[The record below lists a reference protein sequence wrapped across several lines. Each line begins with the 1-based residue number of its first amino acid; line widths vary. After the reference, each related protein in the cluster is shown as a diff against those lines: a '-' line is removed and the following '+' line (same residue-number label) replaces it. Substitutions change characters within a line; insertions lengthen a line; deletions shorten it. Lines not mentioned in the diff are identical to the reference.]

1 MILHLIYNHILYTTM
16 IYYKTD
22 EQIELLRENCL
33 LVSKVLTHIAGKIR
47 PGLTGAQLD
56 KEAEELIRD
65 HGAVPG
71 FKGLYGCPSTLLI
84 SINEQVVHGLPS
96 TDPFKDGDIVSID
109 CGTLKHEYYGDAA
122 YTFALGNISEEVMAL
137 LQTTKEALYR
147 GIEQAKAGNRVG
159 DISHAVQSYCE
170 KTHNYGVVRELVGHG
185 VGKKLHE
192 KPNVPNFGKRGK
204 GVVMKPGLVI
214 AIEPMINMGRKE
226 VKQLSDGWTIVTKDG
241 KPSAHYE
248 HTVAVRK
255 EGADILSDHK
265 IIEAAISKNKDLQEV
280 IAREPINALLG

>member
-1 MILHLIYNHILYTTM
+1 M

-22 EQIELLRENCL
+22 EQVELLRENCL
-33 LVSKVLTHIAGKIR
+33 LVSKVLTHIGGKIR
-47 PGLTGAQLD
+47 PGMTGAQLD
-56 KEAEELIRD
+56 EEAEQLIRD
-65 HGAVPG
+65 HGAIPG

-96 TDPFKDGDIVSID
+96 EEPFKDGDIVSID
-109 CGTLKHEYYGDAA
+109 CGTYMNEYYGDAA
-122 YTFALGNISEEVMAL
+122 YTFALGNISEEIMAL

-159 DISHAVQSYCE
+159 DISHAIQSYCE
-170 KTHNYGVVRELVGHG
+170 KTHKYGVVRELVGHG

-192 KPNVPNFGKRGK
+192 KPNVPNFGRRGK
-204 GVVMKPGLVI
+204 GPVMKPGLVI
-214 AIEPMINMGRKE
+214 AIEPMINLGRKE
-226 VKQLSDGWTIVTKDG
+226 VKQLQDGWTIVTKDG

-255 EGADILSDHK
+255 EGADILSNHEM
-265 IIEAAISKNKDLQEV
+265 IEEAIRGNGELQQV
-280 IAREPINALLG
+280 IAREPVYSTVR

>member
-1 MILHLIYNHILYTTM
+1 M

>member
-1 MILHLIYNHILYTTM
+1 M

-33 LVSKVLTHIAGKIR
+33 LVSKVLTDIAGKIR
-47 PGLTGAQLD
+47 PGMTGAQLD

-65 HGAVPG
+65 NGAVPG

-96 TDPFKDGDIVSID
+96 TEPFKDGDIVSID

-122 YTFALGNISEEVMAL
+122 YTFALGNIDEEVMAL

-147 GIEQAKAGNRVG
+147 GIEQVKAGNRVG
-159 DISHAVQSYCE
+159 DISHAIQSYCE
-170 KTHNYGVVRELVGHG
+170 KTHKYGVVRELVGHG

-204 GVVMKPGLVI
+204 GVVMKEGLVI

-226 VKQLSDGWTIVTKDG
+226 VKQLPDGWTIVTKDG

-255 EGADILSDHK
+255 GGADILSNHLV
-265 IIEAAISKNKDLQEV
+265 IEEAISKNKELREV
-280 IAREPINALLG
+280 IAREPLNVLLG

>member
-1 MILHLIYNHILYTTM
+1 M

-33 LVSKVLTHIAGKIR
+33 LVSKVLTDIAGKIR
-47 PGLTGAQLD
+47 PGMTGAQLD

-96 TDPFKDGDIVSID
+96 TEPFKDGDIVSID

-122 YTFALGNISEEVMAL
+122 YTFALGNIDAEVMAL

-159 DISHAVQSYCE
+159 DISHAIQSYCE

-204 GVVMKPGLVI
+204 GVVMKSGLVI

-255 EGADILSDHK
+255 DGADILSNHVM
-265 IIEAAISKNKDLQEV
+265 IEEAISKNKELQEV
-280 IAREPINALLG
+280 VARFSIFALRN

>member
-1 MILHLIYNHILYTTM
+1 M

-33 LVSKVLTHIAGKIR
+33 LVSKVLTDIAGKIR
-47 PGLTGAQLD
+47 PGMTGAQLD

-96 TDPFKDGDIVSID
+96 TEPFKDGDIVSID

-159 DISHAVQSYCE
+159 DISHAIQSYCE
-170 KTHNYGVVRELVGHG
+170 KTHKYGVVRELVGHG

-204 GVVMKPGLVI
+204 GVVMKQGLVI

-241 KPSAHYE
+241 TPSAHYE

-255 EGADILSDHK
+255 GGADILSNH
-265 IIEAAISKNKDLQEV
+265 IMIEEAISKNKELQEV
-280 IAREPINALLG
+280 IAREPIKV

>member
-1 MILHLIYNHILYTTM
+1 M

-33 LVSKVLTHIAGKIR
+33 LVSKVLTDIAGKIR
-47 PGLTGAQLD
+47 PGMTGAQLD

-65 HGAVPG
+65 NGAVPG

-96 TDPFKDGDIVSID
+96 TEPFKDGDIVSID

-122 YTFALGNISEEVMAL
+122 YTFALGNIKDEVMAL

-159 DISHAVQSYCE
+159 DISHAIQSYCE
-170 KTHNYGVVRELVGHG
+170 KTHKYGVVRELVGHG

-204 GVVMKPGLVI
+204 GVVMKEGLVI

-241 KPSAHYE
+241 TPSAHYE

-255 EGADILSDHK
+255 GGADILSNHLV
-265 IIEAAISKNKDLQEV
+265 IEEAISKNKELQEV
-280 IAREPINALLG
+280 IAREPLNVLLG

>member
-1 MILHLIYNHILYTTM
+1 M

-33 LVSKVLTHIAGKIR
+33 LVSKVLTDIAGKIR
-47 PGLTGAQLD
+47 PGMTGAQLD

-96 TDPFKDGDIVSID
+96 TEPFKDGDIVSID

-122 YTFALGNISEEVMAL
+122 YTFALGNINEEVMAL

-159 DISHAVQSYCE
+159 DISHAIQSYCE
-170 KTHNYGVVRELVGHG
+170 KNHNYGVVRELVGHG

-204 GVVMKPGLVI
+204 GVVMKQGLVI

-255 EGADILSDHK
+255 EGADILSNH
-265 IIEAAISKNKDLQEV
+265 IMIEEAISKNKELQEV
-280 IAREPINALLG
+280 IAREPINVTLPG

>member
-1 MILHLIYNHILYTTM
+1 M

-33 LVSKVLTHIAGKIR
+33 LVSKVLTDIAGKIR
-47 PGLTGAQLD
+47 PGMTGAQLD
-56 KEAEELIRD
+56 KEAEALIRD

-96 TDPFKDGDIVSID
+96 TEPFKDGDIVSID

-159 DISHAVQSYCE
+159 DISHAIQSYCE

-226 VKQLSDGWTIVTKDG
+226 VKQLPDGWTIVTKDG
-241 KPSAHYE
+241 MPSAHYE

-255 EGADILSDHK
+255 TGADILSNHVM
-265 IIEAAISKNKDLQEV
+265 IEEAISKNKELQEV
-280 IAREPINALLG
+280 IAREPIKV

>member
-1 MILHLIYNHILYTTM
+1 M

-33 LVSKVLTHIAGKIR
+33 LVSKVLTDIAGKIR
-47 PGLTGAQLD
+47 PGMTGAQLD

-65 HGAVPG
+65 NGAVPG

-96 TDPFKDGDIVSID
+96 TEPFKDGDIVSID

-122 YTFALGNISEEVMAL
+122 YTFALGNIKDDVMAL

-159 DISHAVQSYCE
+159 DISHAIQSYCE
-170 KTHNYGVVRELVGHG
+170 KTHKYGVVRELVGHG

-204 GVVMKPGLVI
+204 GVVMKEGLVI

-241 KPSAHYE
+241 TPSAHYE

-255 EGADILSDHK
+255 GGADILSNHLV
-265 IIEAAISKNKDLQEV
+265 IEEAISKNKELQEV
-280 IAREPINALLG
+280 IAREPLNVLLG

>member
-1 MILHLIYNHILYTTM
+1 M

-33 LVSKVLTHIAGKIR
+33 LVSKVLTDIAGKIR
-47 PGLTGAQLD
+47 PGMTGAQLD

-65 HGAVPG
+65 NGAVPG

-96 TDPFKDGDIVSID
+96 TEPFKDGDIVSID

-122 YTFALGNISEEVMAL
+122 YTFALGNIKENVMAL

-159 DISHAVQSYCE
+159 DISHAIQSYCE
-170 KTHNYGVVRELVGHG
+170 KTHKYGVVRELVGHG

-204 GVVMKPGLVI
+204 GVVMKEGLVI

-241 KPSAHYE
+241 MPSAHYE

-255 EGADILSDHK
+255 GGADILSNHLM
-265 IIEAAISKNKDLQEV
+265 IEEAISKNKELQEV
-280 IAREPINALLG
+280 IAREPLNVLLG

>member
-1 MILHLIYNHILYTTM
+1 M

-33 LVSKVLTHIAGKIR
+33 LVSKVLTDIAGKIR
-47 PGLTGAQLD
+47 PGITGAQLD

-96 TDPFKDGDIVSID
+96 TEPFKDGDIVSID

-159 DISHAVQSYCE
+159 DISYAIQSYCE
-170 KTHNYGVVRELVGHG
+170 KKHNYGVVRELVGHG
-185 VGKKLHE
+185 VGKSLHE

-255 EGADILSDHK
+255 NGADILSNHLV
-265 IIEAAISKNKDLQEV
+265 IEDAISKNKELQEV
-280 IAREPINALLG
+280 IAREPITATLPR

>member
-1 MILHLIYNHILYTTM
+1 M

-33 LVSKVLTHIAGKIR
+33 LVSKVLTDIAGKIR
-47 PGLTGAQLD
+47 PGMTGAQLD

-96 TDPFKDGDIVSID
+96 TEPFKDGDIVSID

-159 DISHAVQSYCE
+159 DISHAIQSYCE
-170 KTHNYGVVRELVGHG
+170 KTHKYGVVRELVGHG

-226 VKQLSDGWTIVTKDG
+226 VKQLPDGWTIVTKDG

-255 EGADILSDHK
+255 GGADILSNH
-265 IIEAAISKNKDLQEV
+265 IMIEEAISKNKELQEV
-280 IAREPINALLG
+280 IAREPLNVTLPG

>member
-1 MILHLIYNHILYTTM
+1 
-16 IYYKTD
+16 
-22 EQIELLRENCL
+22 
-33 LVSKVLTHIAGKIR
+33 
-47 PGLTGAQLD
+47 
-56 KEAEELIRD
+56 
-65 HGAVPG
+65 
-71 FKGLYGCPSTLLI
+71 
-84 SINEQVVHGLPS
+84 
-96 TDPFKDGDIVSID
+96 
-109 CGTLKHEYYGDAA
+109 
-122 YTFALGNISEEVMAL
+122 MAL

-159 DISHAVQSYCE
+159 DISHAIQSYCE

-255 EGADILSDHK
+255 EGADILSNHLV
-265 IIEAAISKNKDLQEV
+265 IEEAISKNKELQEV
-280 IAREPINALLG
+280 IAREPLNVLLG

>member
-1 MILHLIYNHILYTTM
+1 M

-33 LVSKVLTHIAGKIR
+33 LVSKVLTNIAGKIR
-47 PGLTGAQLD
+47 PGMTGAQLD

-96 TDPFKDGDIVSID
+96 TEPFKDGDIVSID

-159 DISHAVQSYCE
+159 DISHAIQSYCE

-204 GVVMKPGLVI
+204 GVVMKQGLVI

-226 VKQLSDGWTIVTKDG
+226 VKQLPDGWTIVTKDG
-241 KPSAHYE
+241 MPSAHYE

-255 EGADILSDHK
+255 QGADILSNHV
-265 IIEAAISKNKDLQEV
+265 IIEEAISKNKELQEV
-280 IAREPINALLG
+280 IAREPIKM

>member
-1 MILHLIYNHILYTTM
+1 M

-33 LVSKVLTHIAGKIR
+33 LVSKVLTHIGGKIR
-47 PGLTGAQLD
+47 PGMSGAQLD

-65 HGAVPG
+65 HGAIPG

-96 TDPFKDGDIVSID
+96 EEPFKDGDIVSID
-109 CGTLKHEYYGDAA
+109 CGTYMNEYYGDAA
-122 YTFALGNISEEVMAL
+122 YTFALGNISEEIMAL

-147 GIEQAKAGNRVG
+147 GIEQAKPGNRIG

-192 KPNVPNFGKRGK
+192 KPNVPNFGRRGK
-204 GVVMKPGLVI
+204 GPVIKAGLVI
-214 AIEPMINMGRKE
+214 AIEPMINLGRKE

-248 HTVAVRK
+248 HSVAVRK
-255 EGADILSDHK
+255 NGADILSNHEM
-265 IIEAAISKNKDLQEV
+265 IEEAIRGNKELQEV
-280 IAREPINALLG
+280 IAREPVYNTVR

>member
-1 MILHLIYNHILYTTM
+1 M

-33 LVSKVLTHIAGKIR
+33 LVSKVLTDIAGKIR
-47 PGLTGAQLD
+47 PGMTGAQLD

-96 TDPFKDGDIVSID
+96 TEPFKDGDIVSID

-122 YTFALGNISEEVMAL
+122 YTFALGNIGEEVMAL

-159 DISHAVQSYCE
+159 DISHAIQSYCE
-170 KTHNYGVVRELVGHG
+170 NTHNYGVVRELVGHG

-255 EGADILSDHK
+255 EGADILSNHLV
-265 IIEAAISKNKDLQEV
+265 IEEAISKNKELQEV
-280 IAREPINALLG
+280 IAREPLNVLPG

>member
-1 MILHLIYNHILYTTM
+1 M

-33 LVSKVLTHIAGKIR
+33 LVSKVLTHIGGKIR
-47 PGLTGAQLD
+47 PGMTGAQLD

-65 HGAVPG
+65 NGAIPG

-96 TDPFKDGDIVSID
+96 EDPFKDGDIVSID
-109 CGTLKHEYYGDAA
+109 CGTYMNEYYGDAA
-122 YTFALGNISEEVMAL
+122 YTFALGTISEEIMAL

-147 GIEQAKAGNRVG
+147 GIEQAKPGNRIG

-192 KPNVPNFGKRGK
+192 KPNVPNFGRRGK
-204 GVVMKPGLVI
+204 GPVIKPGLVI
-214 AIEPMINMGRKE
+214 AIEPMINLGRKE

-248 HTVAVRK
+248 HSVAVK
-255 EGADILSDHK
+255 KGGADILSNHEM
-265 IIEAAISKNKDLQEV
+265 IEAAIRKNGELQEV
-280 IAREPINALLG
+280 IAREPVYSSIQ